1 LAHKDFGAL
10 DIQQIAAAEAAVVP
24 EEIPVNQGGKEPAY
38 RQWLVLTLGGL
49 LLVSVIFNII
59 LLARG

>member
-1 LAHKDFGAL
+1 L
-10 DIQQIAAAEAAVVP
+10 DIQQIAAAEAAVVA